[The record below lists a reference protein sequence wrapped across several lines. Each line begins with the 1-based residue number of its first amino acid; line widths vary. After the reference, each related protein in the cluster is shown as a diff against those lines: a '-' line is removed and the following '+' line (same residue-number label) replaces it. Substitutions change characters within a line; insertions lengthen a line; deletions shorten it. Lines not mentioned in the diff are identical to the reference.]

1 MMILLLNLQSDVEET
16 VTVVKKTTA
25 CKICGLI
32 FKGIKIHLATCK
44 KKAEIKRLALLALS
58 ELSRKFYV
66 IIYTTLYTFIDL
78 RFIHLFNKAIIV

>member
-16 VTVVKKTTA
+16 VTVVKKTTV
-25 CKICGLI
+25 CEICGLV
-32 FKGIKIHLATCK
+32 FKVIKIHLAACK

-66 IIYTTLYTFIDL
+66 IRYTTLYTFIDL